1 MVLLLLHPEFKTG
14 HLVGRNAPCDIALA
28 LKGSREQGEKAVL
41 DTYEPDP
48 AHCGWKV
55 LLLLGSGPERRSRK
69 NSGTLGPDFAV
80 VIGLVFALLLFQN

>member
-1 MVLLLLHPEFKTG
+1 
-14 HLVGRNAPCDIALA
+14 
-28 LKGSREQGEKAVL
+28 VL
-41 DTYEPDP
+41 DSYEPDP

>member
-1 MVLLLLHPEFKTG
+1 M
-14 HLVGRNAPCDIALA
+14 
-28 LKGSREQGEKAVL
+28 L
-41 DTYEPDP
+41 DSYEPDP

-80 VIGLVFALLLFQN
+80 VIGLVFALVFAIVCVCVCVYFV